1 MAITAGES
9 GLAFLSGFFLY
20 AGFEIAARGY
30 THWTMALLGGCT
42 VVMLFCMERQLTAEP
57 FWVRGLLGALF
68 VTCAEFTVGVFDNLI
83 MGWHVWDYSGLRF
96 NLLGQVCLRFSALW
110 FVLCRVAAC
119 YCRMLSDACSPM
131 MYSASSQAISHC
143 SGMRGCPGVALPDRV
158 KRKR

>member
-1 MAITAGES
+1 MGIGAGES

-42 VVMLFCMERQLTAEP
+42 VAVLFCMERQLTGEP

-83 MGWHVWDYSGLRF
+83 MGWHVWDYSELRF

-119 YCRMLSDACSPM
+119 YCRQLSAACSPM
-131 MYSASSQAISHC
+131 MNSVSSHAISHC